1 MGLPE
6 RQKWLE
12 HALQGLAF
20 WIGHRHSLFKDYPLS
35 EGALVAEAC
44 NLIQANLP
52 HDLVLMPECMYKNL
66 VAPGSKVRGVG
77 PLARADL
84 VLCAVAAKTV
94 GREGNLAP
102 YTKFVIEVKRGDAIK
117 QLINE
122 DLYRLHSFLKIATKG
137 TRGFPNPAF
146 QVVFSGLIPF
156 SEKFVANEC
165 LLLWLKCVAGFYLIC
180 GVPNTN
186 KISVSSVPQQ
196 RFRRKPSHPPHRR
209 ACSHPPKS
217 EYC

>member
-44 NLIQANLP
+44 NLIQSNLP

-137 TRGFPNPAF
+137 TRGFLF
-146 QVVFSGLIPF
+146 VVSEALAPRQFIRDGKSILGVHAIPSCTGHFRVRRSVKAAASFSRK
-156 SEKFVANEC
+156 ETAHYVC
-165 LLLWLKCVAGFYLIC
+165 LLEVFLKGQKAGGI
-180 GVPNTN
+180 
-186 KISVSSVPQQ
+186 
-196 RFRRKPSHPPHRR
+196 
-209 ACSHPPKS
+209 
-217 EYC
+217 